1 MGRSAKTSRRDP
13 VTPRKS
19 SRRRRS
25 QCVEDVSSVS
35 SAETQARVLP
45 QRRGDEMLM
54 EMGSVVWPLEELDY
68 ALPDYHSPASTDS
81 SINTTCATMNSVGDD
96 ATRQLSVIE
105 LMQAS
110 GCAQRSPT
118 SLDLGIPLSTSIL
131 DFGHLDTQT
140 TLAAGGEFDHTARL
154 SDGPSPGALPLLGN
168 DWSPSSSQIS
178 RGFDLYFE
186 CVSIFVPFLHRPT
199 FDASRVTRF
208 LTLSMLCLA
217 YQHGED
223 PDCGEEA
230 SSGKSLSLR
239 CFQQARSLLSSEDE
253 TVEDSTLN
261 IQMVQAYLLLEI
273 CALMY
278 LCGKDS
284 AYGLKMHPK
293 MISLARSSG
302 LMQPAPAGGAAAT
315 DLDSLWGEFVLQ
327 ESQKRTAFVIHQI
340 DALWYQLLSMP
351 RSLSHL
357 EIKHDLPCSLDCW
370 NASSS
375 AEWALRQ
382 LTTRD
387 ATSSVQYAEAV
398 RRFLSPDSS
407 DSDLG
412 LLPKFDPYGAINIA
426 QFLLSSA
433 REVSGWSAITG
444 RLSLDRLE
452 PLRASLVA
460 LSPFI
465 RPQTGREPTPS
476 PSAALQE
483 STWEI
488 AMIELH
494 IWSPSHTGGKIEG
507 SVDAVL
513 KEATVLACSSEISFG
528 TETAQA
534 AQPHVNWLLSYLDTT
549 LTPNAEPPWISLY
562 AYKAFLIAWQLVR
575 KGVPGGME
583 VVGVQDG
590 NVEGAIAWAR
600 EVFERRGH
608 RRIGRLIVEC
618 LDMLRTC

>member
-1 MGRSAKTSRRDP
+1 MD
-13 VTPRKS
+13 
-19 SRRRRS
+19 
-25 QCVEDVSSVS
+25 
-35 SAETQARVLP
+35 
-45 QRRGDEMLM
+45 
-54 EMGSVVWPLEELDY
+54 SVVWPMGELDY
-68 ALPDYHSPASTDS
+68 TLVDYHSPASTAS
-81 SINTTCATMNSVGDD
+81 STNTTGATMNSVGDD
-96 ATRQLSVIE
+96 FGRQPSVTE
-105 LMQAS
+105 LIQAS
-110 GCAQRSPT
+110 GCASGPPNT
-118 SLDLGIPLSTSIL
+118 LNLDIPLDTSIL
-131 DFGHLDTQT
+131 DFSHFNAQT
-140 TLAAGGEFDHTARL
+140 PLAARDDLDHIHHLPVGL
-154 SDGPSPGALPLLGN
+154 SPRALPATGDDWCPSP
-168 DWSPSSSQIS
+168 SQIA
-178 RGFDLYFE
+178 RGFDLYFKY
-186 CVSIFVPFLHRPT
+186 VSNFVPFLHRPT
-199 FDASRVTRF
+199 FDASRAAHF

-223 PDCGEEA
+223 PDCEEEVN
-230 SSGKSLSLR
+230 SGDSLSLR
-239 CFQQARSLLSSEDE
+239 CYQQARFILASEDE
-253 TVEDSTLN
+253 NVKDSSLN
-261 IQMVQAYLLLEI
+261 VQMVQAYLLLEI
-273 CALMY
+273 CAVMY
-278 LCGKDS
+278 FCGKDS
-284 AYGLKMHPK
+284 ACGLEMHPK

-302 LMQPAPAGGAAAT
+302 LMQSAPVGATEAT
-315 DLDSLWGEFVLQ
+315 DLDSLWNDFVLQ

-357 EIKHDLPCSLDCW
+357 EIKHDLPCSLECW
-370 NASSS
+370 NASSP

-382 LTTRD
+382 LTARD
-387 ATSSVQYAEAV
+387 ATPSLQYAEAV

-412 LLPKFDPYGAINIA
+412 SLPKFDPYGAINIA
-426 QFLLSSA
+426 QFFLSSA

-465 RPQTGREPTPS
+465 SPQARREPILS
-476 PSAALQE
+476 PSTALQE

-494 IWSPSHTGGKIEG
+494 IWSPSHTNGRIEG

-513 KEATVLACSSEISFG
+513 EEATTLARSSEISFG

-534 AQPHVNWLLSYLDTT
+534 AQPHVNWFLSYLDTT
-549 LTPNAEPPWISLY
+549 ITTDFEPPWISLY

-575 KGVPGGME
+575 KGIPGGME

-590 NVEGAIAWAR
+590 DVKGAMAWAR

-608 RRIGRLIVEC
+608 RRVGQLILEC
-618 LDMLRTC
+618 LVVLSA